1 MGLTPEVLHGL
12 IQGNGITLVHNTGD
26 STQLGLESLSI
37 PKVVYELN
45 DGNSTRIE
53 PQLRIWISS
62 IPSAT
67 SSKDDSIQGAMDS
80 KLEGDALNENG
91 GNAAGTLYNIR
102 LSRTLQQPTNNT
114 IQRRSSEQDLSN
126 LLAPIR

>member
-12 IQGNGITLVHNTGD
+12 IQGNGTTLVHNTGD

-67 SSKDDSIQGAMDS
+67 LSKDDSIQGSMDS
-80 KLEGDALNENG
+80 LEGDVLNENG

>member
-12 IQGNGITLVHNTGD
+12 IQGNGTTLVHNTGD

-67 SSKDDSIQGAMDS
+67 LSKDDSIQGSMDS
-80 KLEGDALNENG
+80 LEGDVLNKNG